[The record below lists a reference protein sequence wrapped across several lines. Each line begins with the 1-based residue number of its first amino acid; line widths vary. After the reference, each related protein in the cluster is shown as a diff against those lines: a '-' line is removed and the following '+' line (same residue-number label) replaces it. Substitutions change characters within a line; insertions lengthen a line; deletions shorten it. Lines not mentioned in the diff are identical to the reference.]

1 MTIRI
6 LSIFVLIFVL
16 CIGVVL
22 AQTTSGSIT
31 GNVIDSQRSAIA
43 NATVTI
49 TDVDKGFTQTA
60 TTVEEG
66 GFLFPQ
72 FPPGTLDIV
81 FQVTGF
87 KKQKRKELLVS
98 IKKH

>member
-1 MTIRI
+1 MCVSVPREEETLGTNGLFFRWVNCLKNYRRLFILNPILEESMTIRI

-31 GNVIDSQRSAIA
+31 GNVVDAQRSAIA

-49 TDVDKGFTQTA
+49 TDVDKGSTQTA
-60 TTVEEG
+60 T
-66 GFLFPQ
+66 
-72 FPPGTLDIV
+72 
-81 FQVTGF
+81 
-87 KKQKRKELLVS
+87 
-98 IKKH
+98 